1 MPDYV
6 NHHLQVLTIMPYTV
20 KICRQDLNTT
30 KTAKDT
36 PFFYKAEEPDF
47 KEMTTDQLNHL
58 YLEAQSIMAR
68 IQTMLE
74 SKG

>member
-1 MPDYV
+1 MSLVIYDF
-6 NHHLQVLTIMPYTV
+6 TV
-20 KICRQDLNTT
+20 KICRQELNIT
-30 KTAKDT
+30 KTAKDK
-36 PFFYKAEEPDF
+36 PYFYKAEEPDF